1 MEKLTIKEFQDKSN
15 IEIIEELMKKNN
27 GYITSKEL
35 DMFDIHRM
43 YLSIMQEKGII
54 EKVASGIYIDTN
66 KIEDNYYV
74 FGLSMPNVIYSHMT
88 ALYFHGLSIKAPTDV
103 YDITVKRSYNS
114 IHLRKH
120 NVFYVGNDVY
130 GLGITEIETP
140 MGNKVKVYDV
150 ERCICDI
157 IRSKSRMDLE
167 LIKHS
172 VKEYIKRKD
181 KDLVK
186 LSLYAEKL
194 GIKLYDKEFV
204 EKLAE
209 DTGLS
214 EKYIED
220 NEQKRTFLEILNNGY
235 YSGLNN
241 SDDLF
246 IKESELIE
254 EVANNESCVIVGRC
268 ADFILKDK
276 ENVLKI
282 FIDSSIQDKINR
294 ATEYYKLDK
303 NKAEK
308 EITRINKLRANHY
321 KYYTEKEWKD
331 PANYDICIN
340 SDSIGIESAA
350 DLICELANKKACL

>member
-1 MEKLTIKEFQDKSN
+1 MDKLTIKEFQDKSN

-130 GLGITEIETP
+130 GLGINEIETP
-140 MGNKVKVYDV
+140 MGNKIKVYDI

-157 IRSKSRMDLE
+157 IRSKNRMDFNL
-167 LIKHS
+167 
-172 VKEYIKRKD
+172 VKSCVKKYIKRKD
-181 KDLVK
+181 KDFVK
-186 LSLYAEKL
+186 LYLYAEKF
-194 GIKLYDKEFV
+194 GIKKVVMNYIDL
-204 EKLAE
+204 
-209 DTGLS
+209 LS
-214 EKYIED
+214 
-220 NEQKRTFLEILNNGY
+220 
-235 YSGLNN
+235 
-241 SDDLF
+241 
-246 IKESELIE
+246 
-254 EVANNESCVIVGRC
+254 
-268 ADFILKDK
+268 
-276 ENVLKI
+276 
-282 FIDSSIQDKINR
+282 
-294 ATEYYKLDK
+294 
-303 NKAEK
+303 
-308 EITRINKLRANHY
+308 
-321 KYYTEKEWKD
+321 
-331 PANYDICIN
+331 
-340 SDSIGIESAA
+340 
-350 DLICELANKKACL
+350 